1 MDDKVVKIPLS
12 IFKNRYNIDVPD
24 NILQK
29 AEALKKSCSCFDSF
43 YDPKMIW
50 EKKIYNKKDKPHHA
64 SHTQHSSHS
73 QHSHHQQYQPHSQHY
88 HNAQHHNAQHHQ
100 QYPPHSQHSHHQ
112 ASTYAGNSASVKG
125 RFHIIIPDFSDNSS
139 TKRALIGHLNKLTA
153 KNRDV
158 IYEKIKAI
166 IDANNTEEL
175 FLIIWSYIKV
185 CDVSVVPPVVPSA
198 VAVVPSDD
206 NLYIKLLDYFDNAFL
221 TQMINKLWDNYI
233 NQKEWIPPK
242 YIFENNLLLLNNEYE
257 LYCDYVKWK
266 KGIHNTNVIWAKYK
280 QSEIPR
286 LLDDI
291 YEYLTKECFGRPH
304 IHKYI
309 IDIFLEQILKV
320 LKSTQTDAYKTPIV
334 DKIKSLDIKSFDSST
349 KFLIYNIIE
358 K

>member
-100 QYPPHSQHSHHQ
+100 QYPQQHSQHQSS
-112 ASTYAGNSASVKG
+112 AYAGNSTGSSVKG

-185 CDVSVVPPVVPSA
+185 CDVSAVPSVVPP
-198 VAVVPSDD
+198 VVPSDD

-291 YEYLTKECFGRPH
+291 YEYLTNECFGRPH